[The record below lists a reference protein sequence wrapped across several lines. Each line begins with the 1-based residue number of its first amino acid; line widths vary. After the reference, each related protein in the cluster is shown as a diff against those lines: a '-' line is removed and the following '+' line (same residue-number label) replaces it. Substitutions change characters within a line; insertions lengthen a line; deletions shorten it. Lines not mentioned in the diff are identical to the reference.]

1 MLIKLALR
9 ICIWCN
15 TFTVKL
21 VRKLTTQ
28 SGGQR
33 GCLGLSLRGN
43 CISSADA
50 ALLAQ
55 AISQL
60 LTTYASQI
68 WVDCQRLHELSEAG
82 QKALLQANR
91 SARAVGTTLN
101 WCGLPEPLLAQL
113 ADQALPPVLVL
124 LPAEAYQGPA
134 FLRVE
139 AASPMARA

>member
-1 MLIKLALR
+1 M
-9 ICIWCN
+9 
-15 TFTVKL
+15 
-21 VRKLTTQ
+21 RKLTTH

-33 GCLGLSLRGN
+33 GCLGLSLRGH

-55 AISQL
+55 AIGQL

-68 WVDCQRLHELSEAG
+68 WVDCQRLNTLSEAG
-82 QKALLQANR
+82 QHALLQANR

-101 WCGLPEPLLAQL
+101 WCGLPAPLLAQL
-113 ADQALPPVLVL
+113 AGQALPPALVL

-139 AASPMARA
+139 AAQAVAQA